1 MKLRNLLLLLPLF
14 TCAPLA
20 QAYDDGDFQS
30 WLDFY
35 VVKKVN
41 DRVSLR
47 VEEEL
52 QFGDDSSDFYY
63 YHTDFSVSYK
73 LFPYLSFALAYR
85 HIDTKKNGEWSYED
99 RPHANITWK
108 GVLGGL
114 QIEDRNRFEWRDRP
128 GVNNFMRNRNKLTFL
143 YPVTV
148 GAFTFTPY
156 TFVESFIDTDTADFN
171 QFYTAAG
178 VKKKF
183 GHGFEGDLYYLWQ
196 TTEKNTDWTDTHYL
210 GAAVGYVF

>member
-1 MKLRNLLLLLPLF
+1 MKRSALLLLAWSL
-14 TCAPLA
+14 APMA
-20 QAYDDGDFQS
+20 HAFDDNDFQT

-47 VEEEL
+47 AEEEL
-52 QFGDDSSDFYY
+52 LFGDNSSEHYY
-63 YHTDFSVSYK
+63 YHTDLSVSYK
-73 LFPYLSFALAYR
+73 AFPYLFFALAYR
-85 HIDTKKNGEWSYED
+85 HADTNKNGKWTHEK
-99 RPHANITWK
+99 RPHASMTWK

-114 QIEDRNRFEWRDRP
+114 QIEDRNRFEWRNRP
-128 GVNNFMRNRNKLTFL
+128 GVNDFMRYRNKLSFL

-148 GAFTFTPY
+148 GDFSFTPY
-156 TFVESFIDTDTADFN
+156 TFVEAFIDTDTADFN

-183 GHGFEGDLYYLWQ
+183 AHGFEGDLYYLWQ
-196 TTEKNTDWTDTHYL
+196 TTEKHTDWTDTHFL